1 MSESDGYLA
10 GQLAYQASPIIL
22 TRGIATAMGG
32 ALPIIALTEGAN
44 FIATLLSGG
53 NPVDPDSFFAN
64 YIVLPEGTLQQ
75 NQVSTYPMAN
85 QLVAANGII
94 SQPLTISMLMRVPAK
109 GNFGFAL
116 KLATMTALQKS
127 LSQHSLSGGTYS
139 VVTPSYVYS
148 DCLLTSFA
156 DASDMDDTQQQHTWR
171 LDFIQPLVS
180 KSGVAAALNGLMQK
194 LSNGTPVSGTP
205 SWSGYGLAVG
215 NPTSLLSGALVPQ
228 TALQ

>member
-22 TRGIATAMGG
+22 QGGIATSMGIHG
-32 ALPIIALTEGAN
+32 VLPIIALTEGAN
-44 FIATLLSGG
+44 FVATLLSGG
-53 NPVDPDSFFAN
+53 NPIDPNSFFAN

-109 GNFGFAL
+109 GNWGFAL
-116 KLATMTALQKS
+116 KLATMTALQKA

-139 VVTPSYVYS
+139 VVTPSYIYQ

-180 KSGVAAALNGLMQK
+180 KSGVAIALNTLMQK
-194 LSNGTPVSGTP
+194 LSTGSPVSGTP
-205 SWSGYGLAVG
+205 AWSMPVG
-215 NPTSLLSGALVPQ
+215 NVAALLTSGIVPSV
-228 TALQ
+228 L